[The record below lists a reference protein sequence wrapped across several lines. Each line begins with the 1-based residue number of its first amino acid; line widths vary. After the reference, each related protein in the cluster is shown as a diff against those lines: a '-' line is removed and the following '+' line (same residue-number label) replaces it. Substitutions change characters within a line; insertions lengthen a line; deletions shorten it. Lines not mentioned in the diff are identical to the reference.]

1 MHEMALGDGGC
12 RCCSSAHMGR
22 IQTCMQVVEGQASQL
37 VTGILQKP
45 VYRVFLPM
53 RTARV
58 PCACATGPASM
69 SPSLPESSCAESG
82 DFQAGTR
89 WNLKRDHLHLVKLIH
104 FGSLSLSEYIFVCK
118 TRGAWRMYNWA
129 RVGAGSS
136 SLLNATI
143 PGTGP
148 VCACGVS
155 CVECGADRFTSAYFC
170 SS

>member
-1 MHEMALGDGGC
+1 
-12 RCCSSAHMGR
+12 MGR

-53 RTARV
+53 MTARV

-89 WNLKRDHLHLVKLIH
+89 WKLRRDHLHLMKLIH
-104 FGSLSLSEYIFVCK
+104 FGSLSSRNIFSS
-118 TRGAWRMYNWA
+118 A
-129 RVGAGSS
+129 RPEVPADCINGLELAQ
-136 SLLNATI
+136 
-143 PGTGP
+143 GP
-148 VCACGVS
+148 L
-155 CVECGADRFTSAYFC
+155 RF
-170 SS
+170 